1 MKARKL
7 ILLVEDDPD
16 DEELARQSLAKYQPA
31 PDVVV
36 ARDGVEA
43 LDYIFGKGAYAE
55 QGPAKLP
62 ALILLDLKL
71 PRLSGLDVLRQ
82 LRETPDSQLVPVVM
96 LSSSGEPSDIKS
108 SYESGANSY
117 VRKPIDFGD
126 YSEAM
131 RDLGDYWLRINE
143 PAPSNGA

>member
-1 MKARKL
+1 MKAKKL

-16 DEELARQSLAKYQPA
+16 DEELARLSLAKYRPA
-31 PDVVV
+31 PEVVV

-43 LDYIFGKGAYAE
+43 LDYIFGKGEYAE
-55 QGPAKLP
+55 RGPAKLP

-71 PRLSGLDVLRQ
+71 PRMSGLDVLRQ
-82 LRETPDSQLVPVVM
+82 LREKPDSQLVPVVM

-108 SYESGANSY
+108 SYELGANSY
-117 VRKPIDFGD
+117 VRKPIDFSD
-126 YSEAM
+126 YTEAM

-143 PAPSNGA
+143 PVPSNGA